1 MLQTWLSISA
11 RWFCQHQACREAHCD
26 VMLLQCSEMD
36 ACYTCEAGDVG
47 CHPVT
52 KYRRLKVS
60 EHGRVSGREAMMKE
74 IYKRGPISCTIMAT
88 GGETPSL
95 LAPVL
100 DGKIATRIAVTH
112 IYTVSLF
119 DIALALMCRC
129 ETLFHGI

>member
-1 MLQTWLSISA
+1 
-11 RWFCQHQACREAHCD
+11 
-26 VMLLQCSEMD
+26 MD

-88 GGETPSL
+88 GGATLSL

-100 DGKIATRIAVTH
+100 DGKIATRIAVFH
-112 IYTVSLF
+112 IYCFFVRRHIGTHVSL
-119 DIALALMCRC
+119 
-129 ETLFHGI
+129 